1 MSHYYRNIHCLMN
14 LCHTCQVE
22 WVCCVECCNGWGT
35 CDINT
40 VRCHWRE
47 EGINLSVVPLQY
59 LLCTVTFLSAVFSK
73 LDSLMVDLQV
83 YVPPWEVL
91 MGSKCRISVVVF
103 PSMTV
108 SPIFRETSEPSTSWS
123 LGSSHWTEEGR
134 SEVTVHVR
142 VCFPPADRG
151 LEGPEIS
158 TS

>member
-14 LCHTCQVE
+14 LCHTFQVE
-22 WVCCVECCNGWGT
+22 CCVECCNAWGT

-134 SEVTVHVR
+134 SEVTRHLR
-142 VCFPPADRG
+142 VYFPPADRG
-151 LEGPEIS
+151 LEGQEIS